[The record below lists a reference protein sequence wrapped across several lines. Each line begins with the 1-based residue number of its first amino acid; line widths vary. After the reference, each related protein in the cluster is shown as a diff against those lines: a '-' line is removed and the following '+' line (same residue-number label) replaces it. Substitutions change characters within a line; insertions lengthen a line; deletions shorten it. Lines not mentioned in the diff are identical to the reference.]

1 MEKDQAR
8 KKTDRK
14 LNEVDREMGR
24 IYKEDS
30 ALLAVQKEYAKFM
43 AEVKEKTQ
51 AEYDEWKSAPP
62 EDAVRAKKA
71 YEEAVKDLTLKNP
84 KYKELLDKITYALAI
99 ANQKALD
106 IANDARYEVYAVNY
120 NQAAEELRK
129 AGIKISG

>member
-8 KKTDRK
+8 KKTDKK

-62 EDAVRAKKA
+62 EDAARAKKA

-84 KYKELLDKITYALAI
+84 KYKKLLDKITYAIAK

-129 AGIKISG
+129 AGIKIRG